1 MRIDR
6 KKLIMAMLDSNQN
19 ALQLAEKSGVSRVT
33 ISGVK
38 CGKSCS
44 KSTAEKLAK
53 ALNVPVEQLIEE

>member
-6 KKLIMAMLDSNQN
+6 KKLVVAMLDRNQT

-33 ISGVK
+33 ISGVR

-44 KSTAEKLAK
+44 KSTAEKIAK
-53 ALNVPVEQLIEE
+53 ALNVPVENLIED